1 MGSDK
6 SLLDYN
12 GMPQREYL
20 FALLKECCH
29 EVFVSCRKDQD
40 VPDHFN
46 PLVDHFHVPGPLNG
60 ILSAFSSK
68 PESAWLMVA
77 VDMPFVR
84 AATFQLLINNRDQN
98 KMATCFYNTETQ
110 QPEPLLTLWE
120 AEAYPLLLQFV
131 EKGNI
136 SPREFLKS
144 VPVTMIHP
152 PDEKTLINVNY
163 PRDL

>member
-1 MGSDK
+1 
-6 SLLDYN
+6 
-12 GMPQREYL
+12 
-20 FALLKECCH
+20 
-29 EVFVSCRKDQD
+29 
-40 VPDHFN
+40 
-46 PLVDHFHVPGPLNG
+46 
-60 ILSAFSSK
+60 
-68 PESAWLMVA
+68 MVA

-84 AATFQLLINNRDQN
+84 AATFQLLISNRDQN

-144 VPVTMIHP
+144 IPLTMIHP

-163 PRDL
+163 PRDF